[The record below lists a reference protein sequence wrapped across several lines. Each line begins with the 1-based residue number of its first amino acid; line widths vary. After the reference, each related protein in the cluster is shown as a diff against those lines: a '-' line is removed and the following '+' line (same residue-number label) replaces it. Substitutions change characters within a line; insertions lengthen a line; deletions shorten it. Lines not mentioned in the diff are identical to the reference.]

1 MEISV
6 YSLGSGSKGNCF
18 VLSDGKTN
26 IMIDAGLSVRATISK
41 LAEIGLRLQDVSGIL
56 LTHEHNDH
64 VRSLAQLSTFLP
76 VYSHG
81 DTLSEVEKI
90 DGVRLASLNA
100 EEKGFCIGNFFV
112 TPFDVSHDAAH
123 PYGFVVET
131 EKEKL
136 AYVTDT
142 GYISNGIMKKIDG
155 CGTVVLESNHDKE
168 LLMRGGYP
176 ERLKRRIL
184 SDKGH
189 LSNDETALAV
199 RDLAK
204 SGTKRFMLAHLSEN
218 NNLGELAYWTTAR
231 LLSGA
236 GIRKEEVT
244 VAVASQRETVIL

>member
-18 VLSDGKTN
+18 ILSDGKTN
-26 IMIDAGLSVRATISK
+26 IMIDAGLSIRATVSK
-41 LAEIGLRLQDVSGIL
+41 LAEIGLRLQDVGGIL

-64 VRSLAQLSTFLP
+64 IRSLPQLSTYLS
-76 VYSHG
+76 VYSHEE
-81 DTLSEVEKI
+81 TLREAEKI
-90 DGVRLASLNA
+90 DGTRLASLNVA
-100 EEKGFCIGNFFV
+100 DKGFYIGNFFI

-131 EKEKL
+131 EKEKV

-142 GYISNGIMKKIDG
+142 GYISNGIMKKIEG
-155 CGTVVLESNHDKE
+155 CGTAIIESNHDKE

-189 LSNDETALAV
+189 LCNEEAALTV
-199 RDLAK
+199 RDLVKLGAK
-204 SGTKRFMLAHLSEN
+204 RLMLAHLSEN
-218 NNLGELAYWTTAR
+218 NNLGELAYWTTAK
-231 LLSGA
+231 LLSGV
-236 GIRKEEVT
+236 GIRKGDVKL
-244 VAVASQRETVIL
+244 AVAGQRETVIL

>member
-1 MEISV
+1 M

-26 IMIDAGLSVRATISK
+26 IMIDAGLSVRATVSK

-64 VRSLAQLSTFLP
+64 IRSLAQLSTFLP

-131 EKEKL
+131 GKEKL

-142 GYISNGIMKKIDG
+142 GYISKGIMKKIDG